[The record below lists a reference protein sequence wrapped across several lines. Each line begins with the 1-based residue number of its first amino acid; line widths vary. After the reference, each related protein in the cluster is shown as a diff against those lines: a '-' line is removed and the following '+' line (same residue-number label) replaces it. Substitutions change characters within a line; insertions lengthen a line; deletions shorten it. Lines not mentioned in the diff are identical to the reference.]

1 MKVAQENHYRKAIS
15 PLIATLILIAITI
28 AGGVVVYRL
37 FYATSNTLNN
47 TVQIQ
52 VVEAS
57 ASQAA
62 GFAFNLKN
70 TGTVAITG
78 IGVST
83 SAVPGWTTCAVPA
96 GGLAPGNTLSC
107 TNGAALTAGNSYTV
121 TFTASTASS
130 GSANTQFTVVAGP

>member
-1 MKVAQENHYRKAIS
+1 MRKAIS

-37 FYATSNTLNN
+37 FYSTSNTLNN
-47 TVQIQ
+47 TVQLQ
-52 VVEAS
+52 VVEGS

-70 TGTVAITG
+70 TGNVAIIGIAVTSTPSFSCSSVTAANPLSPGQTVSCTSTSGTG
-78 IGVST
+78 I
-83 SAVPGWTTCAVPA
+83 
-96 GGLAPGNTLSC
+96 
-107 TNGAALTAGNSYTV
+107 TAGNSYTV
-121 TFTASTASS
+121 LFVASTSTA

>member
-1 MKVAQENHYRKAIS
+1 MRKAIS

-37 FYATSNTLNN
+37 FYTTSNTLNS
-47 TVQIQ
+47 TVQLQ

-70 TGTVAITG
+70 TGSVTITS
-78 IGVST
+78 IGVAASGAAWT
-83 SAVPGWTTCAVPA
+83 SCGTFTS
-96 GGLAPGNTLSC
+96 LAPGQTYAC
-107 TNGAALTAGNSYTV
+107 TGGTGITAGSTYVV
-121 TFTASTASS
+121 TFTAGTANS
-130 GSANTQFTVVAGP
+130 GSASTQFSVVAGP